1 MSLREPV
8 QALVAIGANLGDPL
22 RAVRDAIQ
30 SLGQLPLSRLQAISS
45 LYRTAPL
52 AAHGPDYIN
61 AAVLLDTRLTA
72 PELLS
77 HLQQLETLAERV
89 RPYPNA
95 PRTLDLDVVFYGTGS
110 IDSPRLTVPHPRWQ
124 ERAFVLL
131 PVQELVPERVSPAL
145 LSEVSSQRIERLVG
159 SCSGGPG

>member
-1 MSLREPV
+1 MSPRESV

-22 RAVRDAIQ
+22 LAVQEAIQ
-30 SLGQLPLSRLQAISS
+30 ALGQLPSSRLRAVSS

-52 AAHGPDYIN
+52 ASHGPDYIN
-61 AAVLLDTRLTA
+61 AAVTLDTRLTA
-72 PELLS
+72 PALLT
-77 HLQQLETLAERV
+77 HLQQLEAAAGRE

-95 PRTLDLDVVFYGTGS
+95 PRTLDLDLVFFGAGS

-131 PVQELVPERVSPAL
+131 PVQELAPEWVSPGL
-145 LSEVSSQRIERLVG
+145 LAAVSSQRIERL
-159 SCSGGPG
+159 S

>member
-1 MSLREPV
+1 MNLREPV

-22 RAVRDAIQ
+22 RAVQDAIQ
-30 SLGQLPLSRLQAISS
+30 SLGQLPLSQLRDVSS

-52 AAHGPDYIN
+52 ASHGPDYIN
-61 AAVLLDTRLTA
+61 AAVTLDTLLTA
-72 PELLS
+72 PALLT
-77 HLQQLETLAERV
+77 HLQRLEMDAGRE

-95 PRTLDLDVVFYGTGS
+95 PRTLDLDVVFFGAGS

-131 PVQELVPERVSPAL
+131 PVRELAPERVSPAL
-145 LSEVSSQRIERLVG
+145 LAAVSSQRIERLV
-159 SCSGGPG
+159 